1 MPKTSL
7 LLVASTTSTHE
18 RRQDGDEGERWS
30 PILFLSLW
38 NRWMWRLET
47 AAAAMVELFGG
58 VLGLNLLCLA
68 EVDWGSQK
76 TWRQQQEEIKP
87 RYIKFVGQRPERAFW
102 GHFGYPEWVCLGRK
116 GGKDWYFI
124 WGGSE
129 ILDYIRYEGRRGV
142 NVYQRIRKEFPLSL
156 SAPTICLLQSL
167 QGRCS
172 MVVHGSNNNKRS
184 SLSSQCDLFGC
195 PYFLFGSK

>member
-1 MPKTSL
+1 
-7 LLVASTTSTHE
+7 
-18 RRQDGDEGERWS
+18 
-30 PILFLSLW
+30 
-38 NRWMWRLET
+38 
-47 AAAAMVELFGG
+47 MVELFGG

-68 EVDWGSQK
+68 EVIWGLQK
-76 TWRQQQEEIKP
+76 RREDNSKKKSSHGILNLLV
-87 RYIKFVGQRPERAFW
+87 RDQR
-102 GHFGYPEWVCLGRK
+102 GHSGATMYTQSECALGRK
-116 GGKDWYFI
+116 GGKDWHFI
-124 WGGSE
+124 RGGRSWTT
-129 ILDYIRYEGRRGV
+129 YIHTGRRRV

-172 MVVHGSNNNKRS
+172 IVHGSNNNKRS